1 VIEYIKGEAAKLK
14 SSAAQ
19 VDFFAGISLQVRIDS
34 FEILLFVKD
43 QMKQIVRN
51 QIILPNW

>member
-1 VIEYIKGEAAKLK
+1 MIEYTKGEAAKLK

-19 VDFFAGISLQVRIDS
+19 VDFFAGISFQVRIDS